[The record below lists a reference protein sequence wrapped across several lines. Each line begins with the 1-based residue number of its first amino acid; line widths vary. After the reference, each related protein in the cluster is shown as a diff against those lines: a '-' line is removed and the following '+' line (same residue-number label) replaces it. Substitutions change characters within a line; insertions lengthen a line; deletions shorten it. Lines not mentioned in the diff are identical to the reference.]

1 MTDVR
6 FVVAKKAGQLPAV
19 VVRRNKLVKAIW
31 EQMEAAKAAAA
42 GTTYAPLVKRSVRGD
57 DGVRRSVE
65 VPKRIRPWHWR
76 GEDGKTYLSLRYG
89 TRELSMEKGANAV
102 LIAKPAD
109 LLPTLAALKDMAE
122 AGEFDKAIS
131 AASPIPV
138 LPFPVRP

>member
-1 MTDVR
+1 
-6 FVVAKKAGQLPAV
+6 
-19 VVRRNKLVKAIW
+19 VKAIW
-31 EQMEAAKAAAA
+31 EQMEAAKAVAA
-42 GTTYAPLVKRSVRGD
+42 GTTYAPLVRRSVRGD
-57 DGVRRSVE
+57 DGIRRSVE

>member
-1 MTDVR
+1 
-6 FVVAKKAGQLPAV
+6 
-19 VVRRNKLVKAIW
+19 
-31 EQMEAAKAAAA
+31 MEAVKAAAA
-42 GTTYAPLVKRSVRGD
+42 GTHYAPLVKRSVRGD

-65 VPKRIRPWHWR
+65 APKRIRPWHWR

-89 TRELSMEKGANAV
+89 TRELSMEKGANSV

-109 LLPTLAALKDMAE
+109 LLPTLAALKDMAQ